1 MWRYLIGFV
10 ATIVVLVLALAI
22 TLLFRHQ
29 RTVASTNQAQQVLA
43 PFYALPA
50 GWQSGWLAGG
60 QQWPGLRARA
70 AGTLSSAGGT

>member
-1 MWRYLIGFV
+1 MSERSHRSRTVRSVWRYLIGFV

-50 GWQSGWLAGG
+50 GWQA
-60 QQWPGLRARA
+60 
-70 AGTLSSAGGT
+70 